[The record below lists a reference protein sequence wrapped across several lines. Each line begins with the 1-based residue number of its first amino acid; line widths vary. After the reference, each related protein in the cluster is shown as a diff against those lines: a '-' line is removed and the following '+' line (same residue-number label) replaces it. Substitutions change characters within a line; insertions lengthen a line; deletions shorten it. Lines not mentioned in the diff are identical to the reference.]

1 MNTRPGTA
9 LQLIPGRQ
17 TGFAA
22 AGVGRA
28 YCAGT

>member
-1 MNTRPGTA
+1 MNTPPGAA
-9 LQLIPGRQ
+9 LKLIPGHP
-17 TGFAA
+17 TGVAT